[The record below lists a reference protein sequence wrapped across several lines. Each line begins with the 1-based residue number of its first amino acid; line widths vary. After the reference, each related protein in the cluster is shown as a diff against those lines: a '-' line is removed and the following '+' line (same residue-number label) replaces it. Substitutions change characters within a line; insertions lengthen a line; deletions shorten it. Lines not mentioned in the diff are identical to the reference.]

1 MLNEERVK
9 LMTEMAKYENT
20 LGEEDLKI
28 STYYKKD
35 YTSLHTLITIL
46 WLTVGYG
53 LVVALAILSDL
64 EKLMSSLT
72 MERAILLGI
81 MIIGV
86 YIAVVIAYCI
96 IAVSFYNN
104 QYSKAK
110 QRVKV
115 YYRSLSRLGKLY
127 MKEK

>member
-53 LVVALAILSDL
+53 LVVVLAILSDL

>member
-72 MERAILLGI
+72 MERVILLGI
-81 MIIGV
+81 MVIGV

>member
-72 MERAILLGI
+72 MERVILLGI